1 MIELVG
7 GRLVRWD
14 SGRRVRVGA
23 PEAHFAH
30 AGDAEAL
37 VTLPDGSGEAE
48 VPNALLQR
56 AGWLDVW
63 EVDGARTVGRGRLY
77 VEDRARPSDY
87 VYTETEAETANRRLD
102 AVEAARVTEA
112 EAETLPPGSEATA
125 RIEQRDGHAAL
136 LLGVPRGDPGGGGG
150 PGGPCAVPSIGP
162 DGSLSWA
169 WGEPGELPAPVRV
182 VQPGASIGEGEPF
195 AAAPEGSSYINSDDY
210 GLWAYV
216 ETGE

>member
-1 MIELVG
+1 MIDLIG

-14 SGRRVRVGA
+14 TGRRVRVGS
-23 PEAHFAH
+23 PEAHFAR

-48 VPNALLQR
+48 VPNALLR
-56 AGWLDVW
+56 EPGWLDAW
-63 EVDGARTVGRGRLY
+63 EVDGSRTVGHRRFF
-77 VEDRARPSDY
+77 VEDRPRPSDY
-87 VYTETEAETANRRLD
+87 VWEETEVETVNRRLD

-112 EAETLPPGSEATA
+112 EAETLPPGSDATA

-136 LLGVPRGDPGGGGG
+136 IVGVPRGDPGGGAGG
-150 PGGPCAVPSIGP
+150 GGPCAVPSIGA
-162 DGSLSWA
+162 GGELSWA
-169 WGEPGELPAPVRV
+169 WGEPGELPEPVRV
-182 VQPGASIGEGEPF
+182 VQPSASIGEGDPF